1 MRVCAI
7 IYSRKILYTLKK
19 SISDSQ
25 SILSKNIFLAMKK
38 SRQMKKRLRDFW
50 QGVEIFGLFDVL
62 KFFPWLSLKI

>member
-50 QGVEIFGLFDVL
+50 QARGGNFWVV
-62 KFFPWLSLKI
+62 